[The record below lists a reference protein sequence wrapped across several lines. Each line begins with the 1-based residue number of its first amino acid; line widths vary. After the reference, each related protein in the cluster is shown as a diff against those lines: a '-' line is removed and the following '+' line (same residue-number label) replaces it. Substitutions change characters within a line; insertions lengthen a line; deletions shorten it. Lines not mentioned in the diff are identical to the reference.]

1 MHPPSASAAPSPDLG
16 PPVRLPGRAA
26 RAVLAAGAVG
36 ALSLVEPRSLRP
48 WQRGAYRLGTA
59 VVSGL
64 LAADAAR
71 EEEPLLDPVRDGVVI
86 GAITLAL
93 MGPSERLDG
102 VITDGM
108 RRIGISRPRAVM
120 GALGVAGTLVSYT
133 LPTTLP
139 TPSGDDGS
147 WRTDWDP
154 FGPPATIE
162 MPERVRALIGA
173 LLETPAPG
181 VDLPGAPALREQL
194 ATARI
199 ARGDCDLSDT
209 QVVVE
214 DPRRL
219 AVPRTQSW
227 PVTGEFVRDGIRYE
241 LVLQIDGGTLSMLSV
256 LVPDDEE
263 RLEEALEAS
272 SSPGFELP
280 GPEQLVLRIET
291 EQPA

>member
-1 MHPPSASAAPSPDLG
+1 MPSPSAFAAPSPD
-16 PPVRLPGRAA
+16 PAPSARLPGRAA

-36 ALSLVEPRSLRP
+36 ALSLIEPSTLRP

-59 VVSGL
+59 VASGL

-86 GAITLAL
+86 GAIALAL

-102 VITDGM
+102 VITDRM
-108 RRIGISRPRAVM
+108 RRIGISRPRAVL
-120 GALGVAGTLVSYT
+120 GALGVTGTLVSYA
-133 LPTTLP
+133 LLR
-139 TPSGDDGS
+139 TPGSAGS
-147 WRTDWDP
+147 WRSDWGP
-154 FGPPATIE
+154 FGTPETIE
-162 MPERVRALIGA
+162 MPEQVRSLIGA
-173 LLETPAPG
+173 LLQTPAPG
-181 VDLPGAPALREQL
+181 TDLPGAPALREQL
-194 ATARI
+194 VTARI
-199 ARGDCDLSDT
+199 ARSDCDLSDT

-214 DPRRL
+214 DPGRL
-219 AVPRTQSW
+219 AVPRNQSW

-256 LVPDDEE
+256 MVPDDEE

-291 EQPA
+291 ERPV